1 MGRVQLSRANL
12 VSFREEELASNRR
25 RPGRIRCERLRCLGG
40 RVLDLSVTGAR
51 LEVRAF
57 RGPLAGE
64 RRAVVF
70 ETAFGQSSPF
80 TVIVRWARKV
90 SRFRHELGV
99 EFEGLDEPRLRQLT
113 EIARVHAGRTV
124 LGNIDRA
131 A

>member
-1 MGRVQLSRANL
+1 MGRVQLSRATL
-12 VSFREEELASNRR
+12 ISFRDEDLSSNRR

-51 LEVRAF
+51 LEIRAF
-57 RGPLAGE
+57 RGPATGE
-64 RRAVVF
+64 RREVVF
-70 ETAFGQSSPF
+70 ETAFGLSSPF
-80 TVIVRWARKV
+80 TVIVRWARRIG
-90 SRFRHELGV
+90 RFRHEIGV
-99 EFEGLDEPRLRQLT
+99 EFEGLDENRHRQLA